1 MRFLIKIAKIIS
13 YSLFYVVLIIPIRGC
28 FKMSCSEKFY
38 IAVTQ
43 FQDFETSLAGLLKQA
58 LLSQII

>member
-1 MRFLIKIAKIIS
+1 MFFHENYNCIEKLDLS
-13 YSLFYVVLIIPIRGC
+13 CIRGC

-43 FQDFETSLAGLLKQA
+43 FQNFETSLAGILKQA
-58 LLSQII
+58 ILRHIQKNN